1 MPVGKRLH
9 DALRVVALLL
19 AALAAGSAAPARP
32 AAVVMNATLDDL
44 AFMAGRWEGHFQGGA
59 VDEIW
64 MPPRGN
70 SMAGSYR
77 FAAEGRAPE
86 LVMMLIE
93 HTPDGVFFRF
103 RNFAPD
109 FAELRPDAV
118 VFKLDALT
126 PNRAEFARMGDGAPL
141 RRLIYERVDDAHLD
155 ITLEFAP
162 GTRDRTSA
170 VFHLMRADA
179 GADSSLSLNRH

>member
-1 MPVGKRLH
+1 MPGGNGLFL
-9 DALRVVALLL
+9 ALRAAAVLL
-19 AALAAGSAAPARP
+19 AAMITGAAASTQPGPGAQ
-32 AAVVMNATLDDL
+32 ATLAEL
-44 AFMAGRWEGHFQGGA
+44 AFMAGRWEGDFEGGA
-59 VDEIW
+59 VDEFW

-77 FAAEGRAPE
+77 FVAEGRRPE

-93 HTPDGVFFRF
+93 HTPEGVFFRF

-109 FAELRPDAV
+109 FAELRPDAL
-118 VFKLDALT
+118 VFKLAALA
-126 PNRAEFARMGDGAPL
+126 PNRAEFVRMGEGAPL
-141 RRLIYERVDDAHLD
+141 RRLIYERVDDEHLD

-170 VFHLMRADA
+170 VFHMMRADA
-179 GADSSLSLNRH
+179 GGDDSLSLNRR